1 MIAAQEPEMWRRG
14 PTRMKVL
21 ALVLAAAL
29 VQADPVTREP
39 VVTPVPAKAMKP
51 GYGVVESVTEVQV
64 VERSAAAGG
73 SAQGERSGKPMYRIG
88 VRMPDGRMQYRDL
101 DKPEFKVGDNV
112 LLTNAGDIV
121 PD

>member
-1 MIAAQEPEMWRRG
+1 MWRRG
-14 PTRMKVL
+14 PTLMKVL

>member
-1 MIAAQEPEMWRRG
+1 MSARG
-14 PTRMKVL
+14 PIGMKLL

-29 VQADPVTREP
+29 VHADPVTREP
-39 VVTPVPAKAMKP
+39 VVTPVPTKAMKP

-64 VERSAAAGG
+64 VPARERSAAAGG
-73 SAQGERSGKPMYRIG
+73 SAQGGRSGKPMYRIG

>member
-1 MIAAQEPEMWRRG
+1 MIAAQEPEMSRRG
-14 PTRMKVL
+14 PTGMKVL

-112 LLTNAGDIV
+112 LLTNAGDIL